1 MSQRN
6 VNLRSFNY
14 GQQSQKIIDRSYL
27 ASANLINNI
36 AKQQEEDR
44 KRNEEAMLLGDA
56 TAEQLTLEYS
66 KQLKDASAE
75 TKTALTAYA
84 REQAQLIGDAKT
96 KAYSPGA
103 TQADK
108 DYYLQT
114 LSQGTSNLEALATYS
129 TLAAKD
135 LNTYKQHVKA
145 VRNGSSEYSLTR
157 DARLSPGIKFN
168 SVLSSA
174 YASNIKVTNNEN
186 GQAVL
191 SFTGKD
197 GELFEQNIHAQ
208 NQAFKQTGYTIQSEV
223 IKNEDL
229 ITNKDNLA
237 LLEEQIGKFGDI
249 GMDVEFE
256 REVIDLNSNTKKIQ
270 TVKQKNNIADDLFT
284 KHNDYLLQKTK
295 STSFN
300 KSWDQLYNLGYLN
313 DPYKQKKEGKYA
325 NISWST
331 FNQDNV
337 SAAVEQLN
345 NSGAFKDLAGSDEK
359 FTEEEYLQI
368 QGEIRQ
374 YAARAYANFAEANFG
389 QQTSEVTDTQVFMKI
404 GGEGDKEKLADY
416 TEIYNASNTIK
427 ETSSRLKDFNVGPA
441 SLQPFVKG
449 IGLKGLME
457 RDIDKLDEKSK
468 QIRLD
473 LEKNIKIGEKFANNY
488 NGRVHVLEGSRSA
501 IIDVNN
507 KENPVIQ
514 VTEQGLVFNI
524 YDDKGNVKI
533 QYDLSDPNQIITF
546 ENNLIDQDTGVIFND
561 KTSALNTLTN

>member
-6 VNLRSFNY
+6 VNLRNFNY

-27 ASANLINNI
+27 ASANAINSI
-36 AKQQEEDR
+36 VKKQEEEK

-75 TKTALTAYA
+75 TKSALTAYA
-84 REQAQLIGDAKT
+84 REQAQIIGNAKT
-96 KAYSPGA
+96 KAYAPGA

-108 DYYLQT
+108 DYYLQS
-114 LSQGTSNLEALATYS
+114 LSQGTSNLEAIATYS
-129 TLAAKD
+129 NLAAKD

-145 VRNGSSEYSLTR
+145 VRNGSSEYSLTQ
-157 DARLSPGIKFN
+157 DALLNPDIKFN
-168 SVLSSA
+168 AVLSSP
-174 YASNIKVTNNEN
+174 YANNIKVTNNEN

-197 GELFEQNIHAQ
+197 GELLEQNVHAQ

-223 IKNEDL
+223 ITNEDL

-237 LLEEQIGKFGDI
+237 LLEAQIGKFGDI

-256 REVIDLNSNTKKIQ
+256 RETINFNTNTKTIEK
-270 TVKQKNNIADDLFT
+270 VKQKNNIADDLFN
-284 KHNDYLLQKTK
+284 KHNDYLIQKTR
-295 STSFN
+295 STDFN
-300 KSWDQLYNLGYLN
+300 KTWDQLKNLNYLN
-313 DPYKQKKEGKYA
+313 DPYGEKKEGKYA
-325 NISWST
+325 NIAWGT

-337 SAAVEQLN
+337 AAAVEQLN
-345 NSGAFKDLAGSDEK
+345 NSGAFKELAGSDKK
-359 FTEEEYLQI
+359 FDEDEYLEI

-374 YAARAYANFAEANFG
+374 YAARAYANFTETRFG
-389 QQTSEVTDTQVFMKI
+389 QETSEVVDKKVVIET
-404 GGEGDKEKLADY
+404 GGEGGKKELEDY
-416 TEIYNASNTIK
+416 TKIYNASNTIK

-441 SLQPFVKG
+441 SLQPFVPG
-449 IGLKGLME
+449 IGLKRLME
-457 RDIDKLDEKSK
+457 KDIDKLDEKSK

-473 LEKNIKIGEKFANNY
+473 LEENIKIGEQFANKYAN
-488 NGRVHVLEGSRSA
+488 RRHKLEGSKTA

-507 KENPVIQ
+507 PDRPVIQ

-524 YDDKGNVKI
+524 YDEKGNVKAS
-533 QYDLSDPNQIITF
+533 YDLSDPNQILTF
-546 ENNLIDQDTGVIFND
+546 KNNLIGQSENIIIGNTQ
-561 KTSALNTLTN
+561 SALNSLK